1 MMAKTIRDTKAIRVY
16 GKLKPNDLDIV
27 WWVVKPETGEEL
39 KAINDD
45 NELIQVLR
53 DIIIENANK
62 E

>member
-1 MMAKTIRDTKAIRVY
+1 MAKTIRDTKAIRVY

-45 NELIQVLR
+45 DELIQVLR
-53 DIIIENANK
+53 DIIIENSK
-62 E
+62 K